1 MTIKQQW
8 SIVGLF
14 VLLIASGL
22 FAATRIFGDELFPV
36 SVGSRAPDFH
46 AMTLDGTSE
55 PRSLDDYKGQVV
67 LLNIWATWC
76 APCRVEMPSIEK
88 LHQAL
93 GPEGLKVVAVSVDVA
108 GQDDVIRSF
117 ARQLGLT
124 FTILH
129 DPTDRTQKQYQATA
143 VPETFIIGRDG
154 VIRKKLIGAVDW
166 NSEANRA
173 VIEQLL
179 REPSS
184 TE

>member
-1 MTIKQQW
+1 MTVKQQW
-8 SIVGLF
+8 SVVALF
-14 VLLIASGL
+14 VLLMGGGL

-36 SVGSRAPDFH
+36 SVGTRAPDFH
-46 AMTLDGTSE
+46 AVTLDSSATV
-55 PRSLDDYKGQVV
+55 RTLADYRGRVV

-76 APCRVEMPSIEK
+76 PPCRVEMPSIEQ

-93 GPEGLKVVAVSVDVA
+93 GPEGLEVVAVSIDAA
-108 GQDDVIRSF
+108 GQEQVIRDF
-117 ARQLGLT
+117 AKRLGLS

-129 DPTDRTQKQYQATA
+129 DPTARTEKQYQATA

-154 VIRKKLIGAVDW
+154 IIRKKLIGAVDW
-166 NSEANRA
+166 NSASNRA

-184 TE
+184 

>member
-1 MTIKQQW
+1 MTLRQQW

-36 SVGSRAPDFH
+36 SVGTRAPSFS
-46 AMTLDGTSE
+46 AMTLDAAPAERT
-55 PRSLDDYKGQVV
+55 LDDYRGQVV

-76 APCRVEMPSIEK
+76 APCRIEMPSIEK

-93 GPEGLKVVAVSVDVA
+93 GPDGLKIVAVSIDVA
-108 GQDDVIRSF
+108 GQDDVVRDF
-117 ARQLGLT
+117 AKQLGLT

-129 DPTDRTQKQYQATA
+129 DPSDKIQKQYQATA

-166 NSEANRA
+166 NSAANRA

-179 REPSS
+179 SEPAPA
-184 TE
+184 E

>member
-1 MTIKQQW
+1 MTVRQQW

-14 VLLIASGL
+14 VLLVGSGL
-22 FAATRIFGDELFPV
+22 FAATRIFGDQLFPV
-36 SVGSRAPDFH
+36 SVGSQAPDFH
-46 AMTLDGTSE
+46 AVTLDAT
-55 PRSLDDYKGQVV
+55 PAPKTLADYRGQVV

-93 GPEGLKVVAVSVDVA
+93 GPQGLKVVAVSIDVD
-108 GQDDVIRSF
+108 GQENVIRNF
-117 ARQLGLT
+117 AKQLGLT

-129 DPTDRTQKQYQATA
+129 DPTDKIQKQYQATA

-166 NSEANRA
+166 NSEGNRA

-179 REPSS
+179 REPA
-184 TE
+184 T

>member
-1 MTIKQQW
+1 MTVKQQW
-8 SIVGLF
+8 SIVGVF
-14 VLLIASGL
+14 VLLIGSGL

-46 AMTLDGTSE
+46 AMTLDAAPAPKT
-55 PRSLDDYKGQVV
+55 LDDYRGQVV

-93 GPEGLKVVAVSVDVA
+93 GPEGLKVVAVSVDA
-108 GQDDVIRSF
+108 SGQDDVVRDF
-117 ARQLGLT
+117 AKRLGLT

-129 DPTDRTQKQYQATA
+129 DPTDKTQKEYQATA

-166 NSEANRA
+166 NSPGNRA

-179 REPSS
+179 REPAS
-184 TE
+184 

>member
-1 MTIKQQW
+1 MTVRQQW

-14 VLLIASGL
+14 VLLVGSGL
-22 FAATRIFGDELFPV
+22 FAATRIFGDQLFPV
-36 SVGSRAPDFH
+36 SVGSQAPDFH
-46 AMTLDGTSE
+46 AVTLDAT
-55 PRSLDDYKGQVV
+55 PAPKTLADYKGQVV

-93 GPEGLKVVAVSVDVA
+93 GPQGLEVVAVSIDVD
-108 GQDDVIRSF
+108 GQENVIRNF
-117 ARQLGLT
+117 AKQLGLT

-129 DPTDRTQKQYQATA
+129 DPTDKIQKQYQATA

-179 REPSS
+179 REPA
-184 TE
+184 T

>member
-8 SIVGLF
+8 SVVGLF

-22 FAATRIFGDELFPV
+22 FAATRIFGDQLFPV
-36 SVGSRAPDFH
+36 SVGSQAPDFH
-46 AMTLDGTSE
+46 ALTLDATPE
-55 PRSLDDYKGQVV
+55 PRTLEDYKGQVV

-76 APCRVEMPSIEK
+76 APCRIEMPSIEQ

-93 GPEGLKVVAVSVDVA
+93 GPQGLKVVAVSVDAA
-108 GQDDVIRSF
+108 GQDDAIRDF
-117 ARQLGLT
+117 AKQLGLT
-124 FTILH
+124 FAILH

-154 VIRKKLIGAVDW
+154 MIRKKLIGSVDW
-166 NSEANRA
+166 NSSANRA

-179 REPSS
+179 REPAS
-184 TE
+184 

>member
-1 MTIKQQW
+1 MTVKQQW
-8 SIVGLF
+8 SVVGLF
-14 VLLIASGL
+14 VLLMGSGL

-46 AMTLDGTSE
+46 AVTLDAPSTVKT
-55 PRSLDDYKGQVV
+55 LADYKGQVV

-93 GPEGLKVVAVSVDVA
+93 GPQGLRVVAISVDGP
-108 GQDDVIRSF
+108 GQGDVVRDF
-117 ARQLGLT
+117 VKRLGLT
-124 FTILH
+124 FTILN
-129 DPTDRTQKQYQATA
+129 DPTDKTQQQFQATA

-166 NSEANRA
+166 NSASNRA

-179 REPSS
+179 SEPAD
-184 TE
+184 

>member
-1 MTIKQQW
+1 MTVRQQW

-14 VLLIASGL
+14 VLLVGSGL
-22 FAATRIFGDELFPV
+22 FAATRIFGDQLFPV
-36 SVGSRAPDFH
+36 SVGSQAPDFH
-46 AMTLDGTSE
+46 AVTLDAT
-55 PRSLDDYKGQVV
+55 PAPKTLADYRGQVV

-88 LHQAL
+88 LHEAL
-93 GPEGLKVVAVSVDVA
+93 GPQGLKVVAVSIDVD
-108 GQDDVIRSF
+108 GQENVIRNF
-117 ARQLGLT
+117 AKQLGLT

-129 DPTDRTQKQYQATA
+129 DPTDKIQKQYQATA

-166 NSEANRA
+166 NSEGNRA

-179 REPSS
+179 REPA
-184 TE
+184 T

>member
-1 MTIKQQW
+1 MTVKQQW
-8 SIVGLF
+8 SIVALF
-14 VLLIASGL
+14 VLLMGSGL

-36 SVGSRAPDFH
+36 SVGSRAPAFH
-46 AMTLDGTSE
+46 AVTLDTPSTVKTLE
-55 PRSLDDYKGQVV
+55 DYKGRVV

-93 GPEGLKVVAVSVDVA
+93 GPAGLEVVALSVDGP
-108 GQDDVIRSF
+108 GQDDVIRDF
-117 ARQLGLT
+117 AKRLGLT

-129 DPTDRTQKQYQATA
+129 DPSDKTQKQYQATA

-166 NSEANRA
+166 NSASNRA

-179 REPSS
+179 GEPGS
-184 TE
+184 

>member
-22 FAATRIFGDELFPV
+22 FAATRIFGDQLFPV
-36 SVGSRAPDFH
+36 SVGSQAPDFH
-46 AMTLDGTSE
+46 AATLDATPE
-55 PRSLDDYKGQVV
+55 PRTLDDYKGQVV

-76 APCRVEMPSIEK
+76 APCRIEMPSIEK

-93 GPEGLKVVAVSVDVA
+93 GPQGLKVVAVSVDAA
-108 GQDDVIRSF
+108 GQDDAIRAF
-117 ARQLGLT
+117 AKQLGLT

-129 DPTDRTQKQYQATA
+129 DPTDKTQKQYQATA

-154 VIRKKLIGAVDW
+154 MIRKKLIGSVDW
-166 NSEANRA
+166 NSSANRA

-179 REPSS
+179 REPAS
-184 TE
+184 

>member
-1 MTIKQQW
+1 MTIRQQW

-14 VLLIASGL
+14 VLLVASGL

-46 AMTLDGTSE
+46 AMTLDDTPERRTLG
-55 PRSLDDYKGQVV
+55 DYEGQVV

-76 APCRVEMPSIEK
+76 GPCRIEMPSIEE

-93 GPEGLKVVAVSVDVA
+93 GPRGLKIVAVSIDVA
-108 GQDDVIRSF
+108 GQEKVIRDF
-117 ARQLGLT
+117 ASQLGLT

-129 DPTDRTQKQYQATA
+129 DPTDRIQKQYQATA

-154 VIRKKLIGAVDW
+154 VIRKKLIGAVNW

-179 REPSS
+179 SEPVR